1 MRCRTPAVVLLG
13 TLVLAAALEGGAR
26 LLPIG
31 LPDLAD
37 QHLAWAL
44 GDQRVFTARGEELV
58 TAAGLQEQG
67 NSPES
72 FPSRKPA
79 GTFRVICV
87 GDSTTAGWP
96 YNPSGAYPRW
106 LAAILADARPD
117 ARVEVINAGFH
128 GFDSRRSL
136 AVLREVL
143 RYRPDAV
150 VFRAGYNDFH
160 LLRARKLA
168 PLPLAQWLTLHSQ
181 LYNLVR
187 RARGRVPGRFSL
199 QPTVQELS
207 AEEEDELASAY
218 ASTVRQAAAAARAA
232 GAALVL
238 GDLPDGAA
246 LHPYP
251 GRRSVARLRAELR
264 VLAAR
269 EGLTLAEFPG
279 LTPGRFV
286 DHVHCDAEGYRLA
299 ALGTAK
305 ALERSG
311 VLPGRWRW
319 DAVRKPEV
327 MARALGLSDPEFAA
341 HVHVRL
347 AGMLSA
353 KGDEPRA
360 VGELVLAL
368 RAAPNPRLVPE
379 EIEGSG
385 NGAMLE
391 ALRLAQAA
399 R

>member
-1 MRCRTPAVVLLG
+1 MRWGTPLVVLLG
-13 TLVLAAALEGGAR
+13 TLVLAAGLEGGAR

-37 QHLAWAL
+37 KHLAWAL
-44 GDQRVFTARGEELV
+44 GEQPVFVQEKDQLV

-67 NSPES
+67 NSPER
-72 FPSRKPA
+72 FPARKRA

-106 LAAILADARPD
+106 LAATVADARPD
-117 ARVEVINAGFH
+117 ARVEVVNAGFH

-136 AVLREVL
+136 AVLREAL
-143 RYRPDAV
+143 RYEPDAV
-150 VFRAGYNDFH
+150 VFRAGYNDYH

-187 RARGRVPGRFSL
+187 RARGRAPGGFSL
-199 QPTVQELS
+199 QPAEQRLS
-207 AEEEDELASAY
+207 QAEEDELAAAY
-218 ASTVRQAAAAARAA
+218 ASTLREAAAAARAA
-232 GAALVL
+232 KVPLVL
-238 GDLPDGAA
+238 GDLPDAA
-246 LHPYP
+246 GPHPYP
-251 GRRSVARLRAELR
+251 ASGLVARFRAELR
-264 VLAAR
+264 RLASSER
-269 EGLTLAEFPG
+269 LTLAEFPG
-279 LTPGRFV
+279 LTPDRFV

-299 ALGTAK
+299 ALGTAR
-305 ALERSG
+305 ALERAG
-311 VLPGRWRW
+311 ALPGRWRW
-319 DAVRKPEV
+319 DAVRRPAA

-341 HVHVRL
+341 HLHVRL
-347 AGMLSA
+347 AGMHA
-353 KGDEPRA
+353 AQGDEPLA

-385 NGAMLE
+385 NGTMLE
-391 ALRLAQAA
+391 ALRRAQAS